1 MNTQPSMTART
12 ATLDLELALKQLG
25 SSEALVLRLRTGLV
39 DGHRHSLREISTFL
53 GTSRSE
59 ARSLE
64 WAGWQKL
71 ERFAREDQDSMIALK
86 YLLDRARQTRMAP
99 QALN

>member
-1 MNTQPSMTART
+1 MNTQPNVSTRN
-12 ATLDLELALKQLG
+12 TLDLELTLKQLE

-53 GTSRSE
+53 GTTRSE

-64 WAGWQKL
+64 WSGWQKL
-71 ERFAREDQDSMIALK
+71 EQIARQDQDSLIALK
-86 YLLDRARQTRMAP
+86 YLLNRARQVKMMP
-99 QALN
+99 QPLN